1 MQIFSDLH
9 ECSKT
14 PLARVG
20 WVSRSEWILMFGQSY
35 CHYNIQSYGNASRG
49 DSFHWRSKLPFELR
63 RICIEMLVRDCS
75 SKPEQGRVVESS
87 FKLQVNKA
95 DSNTPRHG
103 HGQGLGVELWTC
115 WEQEAQR
122 IEARRDETRR
132 SQRQQPTG
140 REHKVNV
147 QTFIYVLA
155 MEYFKALQLPWFPHT
170 HSPTASRCLCVES
183 KRKLRCSVTQTN
195 ALRVDVGQRL
205 QMTPGEW
212 ASPAASLNVALPI
225 PLSLPLSFLSACL
238 SVRLFCQFKF
248 PKFVG
253 NLQLDFCPEWNL
265 EQPAGALICQPSR
278 ADSTG
283 RLAAC
288 VAHVVNPI
296 QSWRHAS
303 LAAKP
308 AAALLHFHSNR
319 KWN

>member
-20 WVSRSEWILMFGQSY
+20 WVSRTEWILMFGQSY

-170 HSPTASRCLCVES
+170 HTLAHSLKVSVCGEQAEAAL
-183 KRKLRCSVTQTN
+183 LRNPNKCPSSGRWTTLTN
-195 ALRVDVGQRL
+195 DTRRV
-205 QMTPGEW
+205 
-212 ASPAASLNVALPI
+212 SLSSCQFECRTSYSS
-225 PLSLPLSFLSACL
+225 LSLPLSFLSACL

-296 QSWRHAS
+296 QSWGHAS
-303 LAAKP
+303 LAAK
-308 AAALLHFHSNR
+308 AALLHFHSNR